1 MRCPQCPGSPR
12 SHGLGPRTRRF
23 CTLAATLPS
32 PGHGGKA
39 GLTEHRNHA
48 EPRCVGSHRQTRAE
62 HPRKGRGKEA
72 GRKKSA
78 CDQEGPCR
86 LHVTNARARVR
97 PRSFSSHW
105 PPCRPLTGR
114 KRLPPRSSAGLP
126 GPWTH
131 APCCCSEDSSDRTRF
146 RHHRL
151 SPAPRPPR
159 PAQHRRWAVCGQC
172 PTDQAWH

>member
-1 MRCPQCPGSPR
+1 MRCPRCPGSPC

-23 CTLAATLPS
+23 CTLVAPLPS
-32 PGHGGKA
+32 PGHAGKA
-39 GLTEHRNHA
+39 GLTEHPNHA
-48 EPRCVGSHRQTRAE
+48 EPGCAGSHRQTRAG

-97 PRSFSSHW
+97 PRSSSHW

-114 KRLPPRSSAGLP
+114 KRLPPRSSQGPGLTP
-126 GPWTH
+126 L

-151 SPAPRPPR
+151 SPAPRLPR

-172 PTDQAWH
+172 PTDRAWH